1 MINNIIH
8 RVNDDRIDE
17 LESTMV
23 NNFPPVECPLIHKF
37 TKGMYI
43 REIFMPKDSL
53 ITSKIHNTNH
63 PFVVSQG
70 SVAVAIDG
78 DNWQE
83 IQAPYTGIT
92 QAGTRRVLIIL
103 EDTTWVT
110 FHPLPYITGD
120 ENEFNDDEKLK
131 LVEKIE
137 DEILSKYD
145 NLLLYKKQDLLK
157 D

>member
-1 MINNIIH
+1 
-8 RVNDDRIDE
+8 
-17 LESTMV
+17 
-23 NNFPPVECPLIHKF
+23 
-37 TKGMYI
+37 
-43 REIFMPKDSL
+43 MPKDSL

-103 EDTTWVT
+103 EDTTWIT
-110 FHPLPYITGD
+110 FHPLPYLTGD
-120 ENEFNDDEKLK
+120 ENEFSDEEKLK

-145 NLLLYKKQDLLK
+145 NLLLYKEQDLLK

>member
-1 MINNIIH
+1 
-8 RVNDDRIDE
+8 
-17 LESTMV
+17 MV
-23 NNFPPVECPLIHKF
+23 NNFPPVECPLIHRF

-70 SVAVAIDG
+70 AVAVAIDG

-103 EDTTWVT
+103 EDTTWIT

-120 ENEFNDDEKLK
+120 ENEFNDEEKLK

-137 DEILSKYD
+137 DEILSKYE
-145 NLLLYKKQDLLK
+145 NLLLYKEQDLLK

>member
-1 MINNIIH
+1 
-8 RVNDDRIDE
+8 
-17 LESTMV
+17 MV
-23 NNFPPVECPLIHKF
+23 NNFPPVECPLIHRF

-70 SVAVAIDG
+70 AVAVAIDG

-103 EDTTWVT
+103 EDTTWIT

-137 DEILSKYD
+137 DEILSKYE
-145 NLLLYKKQDLLK
+145 NLLLYKEQDLLK